1 MRCGYYFGM
10 GHIEHKCWKH
20 GKDGKAQFVANN
32 YLEILVDDEDAMLE
46 ELNKLCATK
55 HDVFIIVKIP
65 RKCLFIKA
73 TNGEVV
79 CDHEAGHVDI
89 NTSSIIRSK
98 IFTHF
103 VKGKIS
109 HGNYFG
115 YTKRIGVE
123 SLKNLVNLAKKKC
136 SEGLK
141 LINLIKVEGPTIVC
155 RINVHNN
162 HCSKTLHLLLEI
174 NNHLVKGL
182 VDTGTSMSMMS
193 TKMVCELGIMHLVFG
208 LKYYETTFGV
218 VTQTIN
224 KINLLPIKVSDV

>member
-1 MRCGYYFGM
+1 M

-32 YLEILVDDEDAMLE
+32 YLQILVDDEGAMLE

-55 HDVFIIVKIP
+55 HDVFIRVKIP
-65 RKCLFIKA
+65 RKCLLIKE
-73 TNGEVV
+73 TNGEVA

-115 YTKRIGVE
+115 YTKRIGV
-123 SLKNLVNLAKKKC
+123 LKELNYIGKKK
-136 SEGLK
+136 
-141 LINLIKVEGPTIVC
+141 
-155 RINVHNN
+155 
-162 HCSKTLHLLLEI
+162 
-174 NNHLVKGL
+174 
-182 VDTGTSMSMMS
+182 M
-193 TKMVCELGIMHLVFG
+193 
-208 LKYYETTFGV
+208 
-218 VTQTIN
+218 
-224 KINLLPIKVSDV
+224 